1 MSIQV
6 INKLNQP
13 IDIYAIKVIDKD
25 KNQFLSK
32 HLGKIRSNHY
42 QIEYF
47 DMSNSNEFWVV
58 GYIGK
63 HDLIYFSQHAVQK
76 KQEDQKIEIRN
87 YLNQSIKL
95 SDQSNDVVEK
105 LKLSNIIQSIWVSI
119 CLLLIFLNLVLLT
132 RKK

>member
-42 QIEYF
+42 QIEDF
-47 DMSNSNEFWVV
+47 DMSNSN
-58 GYIGK
+58 
-63 HDLIYFSQHAVQK
+63 D
-76 KQEDQKIEIRN
+76 
-87 YLNQSIKL
+87 
-95 SDQSNDVVEK
+95 
-105 LKLSNIIQSIWVSI
+105 
-119 CLLLIFLNLVLLT
+119 CLLYTSRCV
-132 RKK
+132 